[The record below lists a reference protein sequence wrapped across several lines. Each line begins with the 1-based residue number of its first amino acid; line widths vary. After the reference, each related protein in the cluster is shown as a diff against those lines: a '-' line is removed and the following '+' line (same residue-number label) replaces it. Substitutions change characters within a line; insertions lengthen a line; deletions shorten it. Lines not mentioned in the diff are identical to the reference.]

1 MFYESQVFKNY
12 ISRLNKKIAEW
23 KNPPYSPFNKGG
35 LGGFKLAIY
44 GAGEHTE
51 MILKNAS
58 WNGVKIDY
66 VIDRSLIRQKEGF
79 CGFKVVSPDE
89 IKKMSLRA
97 PSLLSLREKRSN
109 LVSSLR
115 TGSGEAI
122 SAILISSFTYQ
133 EEIYS
138 ELLGMNLNGIEIIR
152 LYTDEDILKSIK
164 ERYVCQETEDRRQN
178 TEARSYKPSA
188 FSLQPSAFNI
198 LLIHPPFALGNQRH
212 KKILPMNML
221 YLSAYVMDK
230 FPDVNVEIMDG
241 QIKNLCLDEMYQRIM
256 EKRWDIIG
264 IGYWTA
270 QSPIAFKLSEF
281 IKNNTNALLIHGGVH
296 PTVCPEDAVNYCDYA
311 VMYEGEETFYE
322 IVKMTKSLRAKGEA
336 ISQIKNEVAML
347 KGIAYRENG
356 SLKIAHPRNYIKDL
370 DSIPFPKWE
379 LAGDLKQYNSPMH
392 VTGGLRLPIIGSR
405 GCPYTCTFC
414 SSPLMWDRKVRWRK
428 PVKIVDEMEEAIKKF
443 NINQFHF
450 WDDNLMMKR
459 SHIIELCN
467 EIIRRGLKVKWC
479 GLTRASHVTKH
490 KDALPLMKEAGC
502 VGMEIGIES
511 FTEDSTE
518 LVRKGEG
525 TGEMTEASME
535 LERAGIAPLYTHMFF
550 NPGETITGYYQ
561 KQVFLNEVNSKN
573 TAFLADSRLGQ
584 ASTPH
589 RKTDFE
595 REAKDLGD
603 VFIDDLSNYIHQR
616 INFIPHSLLNDIPVK
631 VNGNRGSPIKF
642 LEVALQAIF
651 DWTEDMIDK
660 YVKTTNLLWERID
673 GEKSVRELAGE
684 IKNVLNLSDYHS
696 KMFVSLSIVGLAREG
711 AIRSID
717 KNHSVI
723 SR

>member
-12 ISRLNKKIAEW
+12 IERLNKKIAEW
-23 KNPPYSPFNKGG
+23 KSLKD
-35 LGGFKLAIY
+35 FKLAIY

-58 WNGVKIDY
+58 WDGVKIDY
-66 VIDRSLIRQKEGF
+66 VIDRSLIRQKNGF
-79 CGFKVVSPDE
+79 CGFKVISPDE
-89 IKKMSLRA
+89 IKKMSLRT
-97 PSLLSLREKRSN
+97 E
-109 LVSSLR
+109 
-115 TGSGEAI
+115 GEAI

-138 ELLGMNLNGIEIIR
+138 ELLGMNLNSIDIIL
-152 LYTDEDILKSIK
+152 LYADEDILKSIK
-164 ERYVCQETEDRRQN
+164 ERYACHQVEGQG
-178 TEARSYKPSA
+178 ARGKGQGFKIPNPKSQISNPKSE
-188 FSLQPSAFNI
+188 I

-221 YLSAYVMDK
+221 YLSAYVMDR
-230 FPDVNVEIMDG
+230 FPDVNVEMMDG
-241 QIKNLCLDEMYQRIM
+241 QIKNLCLDEMYERIT
-256 EKRWDIIG
+256 EKDWDIIG

-270 QSPIAFKLSEF
+270 QAPIAFKLSEF

-296 PTVCPEDAVNYCDYA
+296 PTVCPEDAVNYCDYV
-311 VMYEGEETFYE
+311 VMYEGEETFCE
-322 IVKMTKSLRAKGEA
+322 IVNIVKNRSNRSNSLNG
-336 ISQIKNEVAML
+336 L
-347 KGIAYRENG
+347 KGIAYRNK
-356 SLKIAHPRNYIKDL
+356 SSIFNLQSSIVINPPRNYIKDL
-370 DSIPFPKWE
+370 DSIPFPRWE
-379 LAGDLKQYNSPMH
+379 LAGDIKQYNSPMH

-428 PVKIVDEMEEAIKKF
+428 PIKIVDEMEEAMKKF

-450 WDDNLMMKR
+450 WDDNLMMKKG
-459 SHIIELCN
+459 HIIELCN
-467 EIIRRGLKVKWC
+467 EIIRRGLKVNWC

-490 KDALPLMKEAGC
+490 KDVLPLMKEAGC

-525 TGEMTEASME
+525 VDEMAEASKNME
-535 LERAGIAPLYTHMFF
+535 IAGIAPLYTHMLF

-595 REAKDLGD
+595 KEAKALGE
-603 VFIDDLSNYIHQR
+603 VFVEDPSHYIHQR
-616 INFIPHSLLNDIPVK
+616 INFIPHSLLNDVPVK
-631 VNGNRGSPIKF
+631 TRVKRGSPVRF

-651 DWTEDMIDK
+651 DWTEDMIDN
-660 YVKTTNLLWERID
+660 YVQTANLLWERID
-673 GEKSVRELAGE
+673 GKKSVKELSEE
-684 IKNVLNLSDYHS
+684 IKGLLNLSNYHS
-696 KMFVSLSIVGLAREG
+696 KIFVSLAIVGLAREG
-711 AIRSID
+711 AIRSKE
-717 KNHSVI
+717 KNHS
-723 SR
+723 

>member
-12 ISRLNKKIAEW
+12 IERLNKKIAEW
-23 KNPPYSPFNKGG
+23 KSHK
-35 LGGFKLAIY
+35 GFKLAIY

-97 PSLLSLREKRSN
+97 PSLVSLRAKRSN

-115 TGSGEAI
+115 AGSGEAI
-122 SAILISSFTYQ
+122 SAILISSFTFQ

-138 ELLGMNLNGIEIIR
+138 ELLNMNLSDVDIIR

-164 ERYVCQETEDRRQN
+164 ERYACKEPEV
-178 TEARSYKPSA
+178 RSQKPEVRKKA
-188 FSLQPSAFNI
+188 QFSTSTSTSTLSSTSI

-241 QIKNLCLDEMYQRIM
+241 QIKNMCLDDMYQRIM

-379 LAGDLKQYNSPMH
+379 LAGDIKQYNSPMH

-479 GLTRASHVTKH
+479 GLTRASHVIKH
-490 KDALPLMKEAGC
+490 KDTLPLMKEAGC

-525 TGEMTEASME
+525 IGEMAEASME

-642 LEVALQAIF
+642 LEVALQALF
-651 DWTEDMIDK
+651 DWTEEMIDT
-660 YVKTTNLLWERID
+660 YVQTSNLLWDRID
-673 GEKSVRELAGE
+673 GKKNVRELSEE
-684 IKNVLNLSDYHS
+684 IKEMLNLSDYHS

-711 AIRSID
+711 AIRSKE
-717 KNHSVI
+717 KNDSVI

>member
-12 ISRLNKKIAEW
+12 IERLNKKIAEW
-23 KNPPYSPFNKGG
+23 KSHK
-35 LGGFKLAIY
+35 GFKLAIY

-58 WNGVKIDY
+58 WSGFAADCM
-66 VIDRSLIRQKEGF
+66 IDRSVIRQKDGF
-79 CGFKVVSPDE
+79 CGYKVISPDSLKFPLY
-89 IKKMSLRA
+89 KK
-97 PSLLSLREKRSN
+97 
-109 LVSSLR
+109 
-115 TGSGEAI
+115 GGGGDFD
-122 SAILISSFTYQ
+122 AILISSFTFQ

-138 ELLGMNLNGIEIIR
+138 ELLGMNLNGIDIIR

-164 ERYVCQETEDRRQN
+164 ERYACKEP
-178 TEARSYKPSA
+178 EARSQKSEVRKKA
-188 FSLQPSAFNI
+188 QFSTSTSI

-230 FPDVNVEIMDG
+230 FPDVNVEILDG

-270 QSPIAFKLSEF
+270 QAPIAFKLSEF
-281 IKNNTNALLIHGGVH
+281 IKNNTNALLIHGGVY
-296 PTVCPEDAVNYCDYA
+296 PTVCPEDAVKYCDYA
-311 VMYEGEETFYE
+311 VMYEGEETFCE
-322 IVKMTKSLRAKGEA
+322 IVNIVKGNPPTHPLDGCPAPFDKGGLRG
-336 ISQIKNEVAML
+336 I
-347 KGIAYRENG
+347 KGIAYRNK
-356 SLKIAHPRNYIKDL
+356 SSIVINPPRNYIKDL

-414 SSPLMWDRKVRWRK
+414 SSPLMWDRKVRWRQ

-467 EIIRRGLKVKWC
+467 EIIRRGLKVNWC

-525 TGEMTEASME
+525 IGEMAEASME

-573 TAFLADSRLGQ
+573 TALLADSRLGQ

-595 REAKDLGD
+595 SEAKNLGE

-642 LEVALQAIF
+642 LEVALQALF
-651 DWTEDMIDK
+651 DWTEEMIDT
-660 YVKTTNLLWERID
+660 YVQTSNLLWDRID
-673 GEKSVRELAGE
+673 GKKNVKELAGE
-684 IKNVLNLSDYHS
+684 IKGLLNLSDYHS

-711 AIRSID
+711 AIRSH
-717 KNHSVI
+717 NTTPSV
-723 SR
+723 SNEGRGVR

>member
-1 MFYESQVFKNY
+1 MFYESEVFKNY
-12 ISRLNKKIAEW
+12 ISRLNKKITEW
-23 KNPPYSPFNKGG
+23 KSHK
-35 LGGFKLAIY
+35 GFKLAIY

-58 WNGVKIDY
+58 WDGFAADCI
-66 VIDRSLIRQKEGF
+66 IDRSVLRQKDGF

-89 IKKMSLRA
+89 IKKM
-97 PSLLSLREKRSN
+97 SLREKRSN

-122 SAILISSFTYQ
+122 STILISSFTYQ

-138 ELLGMNLNGIEIIR
+138 ELLNMNLNGIDIIR

-164 ERYVCQETEDRRQN
+164 ERYACQKTEDRSQEAGVRRQ
-178 TEARSYKPSA
+178 ESGDRSQNST
-188 FSLQPSAFNI
+188 FVIRHSSFDI

-212 KKILPMNML
+212 KKILPMNLL

-270 QSPIAFKLSEF
+270 QAPIAFKLSEF
-281 IKNNTNALLIHGGVH
+281 IRNNTNALLIHGGVH
-296 PTVCPEDAVNYCDYA
+296 PTVCPEDSINYCDY
-311 VMYEGEETFYE
+311 VVLYEGEEIFCE
-322 IVKMTKSLRAKGEA
+322 IVKIVKENPPLSPFNKGGLRG
-336 ISQIKNEVAML
+336 I
-347 KGIAYRENG
+347 KGISYKENG
-356 SLKIAHPRNYIKDL
+356 NLKITPPRSYIKDL
-370 DSIPFPKWE
+370 DSIPFPRWE
-379 LAGDLKQYNSPMH
+379 LAGDIKQYNSPMH

-467 EIIRRGLKVKWC
+467 EIIRRGLKVNWC

-595 REAKDLGD
+595 REAKDLGE

-673 GEKSVRELAGE
+673 GEKSVSELAGE

>member
-1 MFYESQVFKNY
+1 MFYESQVYKNY

-23 KNPPYSPFNKGG
+23 KSHNI
-35 LGGFKLAIY
+35 KLAIY
-44 GAGEHTE
+44 GAGEHTD

-58 WNGVKIDY
+58 WSGFAADCI
-66 VIDRSLIRQKEGF
+66 IDRSVLRQKDGF
-79 CGFKVVSPDE
+79 CGFKVIPPAE
-89 IKKMSLRA
+89 IKKT
-97 PSLLSLREKRSN
+97 K
-109 LVSSLR
+109 
-115 TGSGEAI
+115 I
-122 SAILISSFTYQ
+122 DAILISSFTYQ

-138 ELLGMNLNGIEIIR
+138 ELLNMNLNDIDIIR

-164 ERYVCQETEDRRQN
+164 ERYACKESEVRSQKS
-178 TEARSYKPSA
+178 EARIKNPKSQIPNPK
-188 FSLQPSAFNI
+188 LEI

-281 IKNNTNALLIHGGVH
+281 IRNNTNALLIHGGVH
-296 PTVCPEDAVNYCDYA
+296 PTVCPEDAVKYCDYA
-311 VMYEGEETFYE
+311 VMYEGEETFCE
-322 IVKMTKSLRAKGEA
+322 IVKLAKEDKQE
-336 ISQIKNEVAML
+336 QIREI
-347 KGIAYRENG
+347 KGIAYKNKGVKG
-356 SLKIAHPRNYIKDL
+356 SRSQGVNDSSEKPLNPRIFESSNPAFVITHPRSYIKDL
-370 DSIPFPKWE
+370 DTIPFPRWE

-405 GCPYTCTFC
+405 GCPYSCTFC

-428 PVKIVDEMEEAIKKF
+428 PVKIVDEMEEAIKRF

-467 EIIRRGLKVKWC
+467 EIMRRGLKVNWC

-490 KDALPLMKEAGC
+490 KDTLPLMKEAGC

-561 KQVFLNEVNSKN
+561 KQMFLNEVNSKN

-595 REAKDLGD
+595 REAKDLGE

-616 INFIPHSLLNDIPVK
+616 INFIPHSLLNDVPVK

-642 LEVALQAIF
+642 LEVALQALF
-651 DWTEDMIDK
+651 DWTEDMIDT
-660 YVKTTNLLWERID
+660 YIQTSNLLWDRID
-673 GEKSVRELAGE
+673 GKKSVKELSGE
-684 IKNVLNLSDYHS
+684 IKGLLKLSDYHS

-711 AIRSID
+711 AIISSATDLHRQ
-717 KNHSVI
+717 KNKKIKEKSGNY
-723 SR
+723 S

>member
-1 MFYESQVFKNY
+1 
-12 ISRLNKKIAEW
+12 
-23 KNPPYSPFNKGG
+23 
-35 LGGFKLAIY
+35 
-44 GAGEHTE
+44 
-51 MILKNAS
+51 
-58 WNGVKIDY
+58 
-66 VIDRSLIRQKEGF
+66 
-79 CGFKVVSPDE
+79 
-89 IKKMSLRA
+89 
-97 PSLLSLREKRSN
+97 
-109 LVSSLR
+109 
-115 TGSGEAI
+115 
-122 SAILISSFTYQ
+122 
-133 EEIYS
+133 
-138 ELLGMNLNGIEIIR
+138 MNL
-152 LYTDEDILKSIK
+152 
-164 ERYVCQETEDRRQN
+164 
-178 TEARSYKPSA
+178 
-188 FSLQPSAFNI
+188 
-198 LLIHPPFALGNQRH
+198 
-212 KKILPMNML
+212 L

-270 QSPIAFKLSEF
+270 QAPIAFKLSEF
-281 IKNNTNALLIHGGVH
+281 IRNNTNALLIHGGVH
-296 PTVCPEDAVNYCDYA
+296 PTVCPEDSINYCDY
-311 VMYEGEETFYE
+311 VVLYEGEEIFCE
-322 IVKMTKSLRAKGEA
+322 IVKIVKENPPLSPFNKGGLRG
-336 ISQIKNEVAML
+336 I
-347 KGIAYRENG
+347 KGISYKENG
-356 SLKIAHPRNYIKDL
+356 NLKITPPRSYIKDL
-370 DSIPFPKWE
+370 DSIPFPRWE
-379 LAGDLKQYNSPMH
+379 LAGDIKQYNSPMH

-428 PVKIVDEMEEAIKKF
+428 PIKIVDEMEEAIKKF

-459 SHIIELCN
+459 NHITELCN
-467 EIIRRGLKVKWC
+467 EIIKRGLKVNWC
-479 GLTRASHVTKH
+479 GLTRASHINKH
-490 KDALPLMKEAGC
+490 KDILSLMKEAGC

-525 TGEMTEASME
+525 IEEMVEASRNM
-535 LERAGIAPLYTHMFF
+535 ERAGIAPLYTHMFF

-595 REAKDLGD
+595 RDAKELGE

-673 GEKSVRELAGE
+673 GEKSVSELAGE